1 MFRFHTPGR
10 ARSAAPASFQATS
23 IDRHPPVKAADAP
36 PPKVA
41 VFWEFQD
48 GCLTGHAPTTV
59 VNAIRNAVRPLGQL
73 VQFRAYVAGP
83 ANLVPV
89 AEETMKAQSEL
100 SLSGVSLISCPLRG
114 RKKTADAM
122 IVSDVFTFALDNPAP
137 AAVVLISNDGDFS
150 YALSLLNGRGYTIGL
165 ICSEETPSS
174 VLQSSATA
182 VISWADIVPTMEYH
196 VTDQPAERRH
206 VAPPA
211 PNAATYVRRAPSFP
225 PGPSV
230 QKFAP
235 APFKPRPI
243 IPSKV
248 APTPPRPSSPA
259 NLGSLHPENNGATN
273 GAGVYGLHFGQ
284 LINILTSLKE
294 AGNVEPLWSQVGSK
308 IDKEF
313 LRRRGITFKEYIN
326 AAVEKG
332 LVICGSGRGA
342 GSEWMALPPTRHVKP
357 PPVAEEPAASDLEDT
372 HAVVTDHADESDDS
386 ENESMMEFTEFA
398 GPTDAEEPVVS
409 TETVAPD
416 EGVVDAL

>member
-1 MFRFHTPGR
+1 MFRFTIPGR
-10 ARSAAPASFQATS
+10 ARPAAPASFQSAG
-23 IDRHPPVKAADAP
+23 IERHLPSKPADAP

-73 VQFRAYVAGP
+73 IQFRAYVTGP

-150 YALSLLNGRGYTIGL
+150 YALSLLNGRGYTIGV
-165 ICSEETPSS
+165 ICSEESPSS
-174 VLQSSATA
+174 VLQSAATT
-182 VISWADIVPTMEYH
+182 VISWADVVPSLEYP
-196 VTDQPAERRH
+196 VTDQPTERRY
-206 VAPPA
+206 VAPPT
-211 PNAATYVRRAPSFP
+211 PNAANYVKRVPSFP
-225 PGPSV
+225 PGPSA

-235 APFKPRPI
+235 APFKPRPM
-243 IPSKV
+243 IPAKV

-259 NLGSLHPENNGATN
+259 NVGSLHPETNGTAN
-273 GAGVYGLHFGQ
+273 GAGVSGLYFGQ

-332 LVICGSGRGA
+332 LVVCGSGRGA
-342 GSEWMALPPTRHVKP
+342 GSEWMALPPPRQAKQPSV
-357 PPVAEEPAASDLEDT
+357 VEEPAASDLEET
-372 HAVVTDHADESDDS
+372 HAVIPDDSDESQD
-386 ENESMMEFTEFA
+386 ESMIEFTEFA
-398 GPTDAEEPVVS
+398 GPVVAEDPVIHS
-409 TETVAPD
+409 ETAAPD